1 MCRLLALVG
10 ALLLAG
16 CATPQNSYDPLEPM
30 NRAVYAVNRDLDK
43 KILLP
48 ITRSYVE
55 NVPQPMQT
63 GVKNFFG
70 NIDDFFDVF
79 ASAAQFKGTKAVH
92 SFSRVLVNT
101 TAGLGGVIDWG
112 TDLGMQKADEDF
124 GQVLGFYG
132 VPSGPYL
139 MVPFYGPVTLRD
151 SAEPIGRYFMG
162 PLDFIQS
169 AAWDVG
175 YYSLWIVDARSEILP
190 IDGLLSAQPDEY
202 AYLRDGYLQRRWN
215 KIHDGYP
222 PYPLPL
228 GETGDGE
235 DSFDPGPT
243 DEAAPAS
250 DAASAPLAEDA
261 SGSVPDVPETGG
273 GARFSIGA
281 EEEDG
286 TLEVQ

>member
-1 MCRLLALVG
+1 MKRLLALLG

-55 NVPQPMQT
+55 NVPQPVQT

-79 ASAAQFKGTKAVH
+79 ASAAQFKATKAVH

-112 TDLGMQKADEDF
+112 TDLGMQKSDEDF

-190 IDGLLSAQPDEY
+190 LDGLLSTQPDEY

-228 GETGDGE
+228 GEPDDAEG
-235 DSFDPGPT
+235 SFDPGPT
-243 DEAAPAS
+243 DVAAPVS
-250 DAASAPLAEDA
+250 DAASAPLADDA
-261 SGSVPDVPETGG
+261 SSSVSAMPETGG
-273 GARFSIGA
+273 GARFSIGS